1 MQHAA
6 ASRPGN
12 GESWVLVVDDD
23 AETRAAFAEV
33 LQEAGLRV
41 VTAEDGDAALRLV
54 RERLPALAI
63 VDLVMPKVDGWSFI
77 TALRALPDGQSVPV
91 ISMTAHGTSI
101 LAGAP
106 VSQGYLAKP
115 VSLVHLLDAV
125 GRLCGFSALRS
136 TDRPPPLE

>member
-1 MQHAA
+1 M
-6 ASRPGN
+6 
-12 GESWVLVVDDD
+12 DDD
-23 AETRAAFAEV
+23 AETRDAFAEV
-33 LQEAGLRV
+33 LQDAGLRV
-41 VTAEDGDAALRLV
+41 VTAEDGEAALRLV

-63 VDLVMPKVDGWSFI
+63 VDLVMPKVDGWSFM

-106 VSQGYLAKP
+106 VSQAYLAKP
-115 VSLVHLLDAV
+115 VSLAHLLDAV

-136 TDRPPPLE
+136 TDRPPPPE